1 MDDDDF
7 DWNEFS
13 KTENLSEDIQK
24 LKNKLRW
31 IHVCKFSK
39 LTKAGRDD

>member
-13 KTENLSEDIQK
+13 KTENLSEDVIRK
-24 LKNKLRW
+24 LKDKLRW
-31 IHVCKFSK
+31 IYVCQFSK
-39 LTKAGRDD
+39 LT